1 MKNYVLTLLV
11 PVMLLIGCN
20 KSDDAA
26 PVIPEKNTMS
36 ASLDN
41 TKLNITEAKTIT
53 DSDDKDILDILGL
66 IDGGV
71 TKVLAIGLPYKD
83 MKEGQTYELIKGG
96 DFKGFIYYTTDSFSD
111 IYGAG
116 PNEAGVAQ
124 IVLTRNDL
132 KNRVLEG
139 TFQGTLQH
147 DTDELIV
154 SEGKFL
160 VKY

>member
-1 MKNYVLTLLV
+1 MKKYVVTLLV
-11 PVMLLIGCN
+11 PAMILIGCN

-26 PVIPEKNTMS
+26 PNIPEKNTMS

-41 TKLNITEAKTIT
+41 TKLNITEAKTMV
-53 DSDDKDILDILGL
+53 DSDNKDILDILGF
-66 IDGGV
+66 IDGGT
-71 TKVLAIGLPYKD
+71 TKALALGLPYKD
-83 MKEGQTYELIKGG
+83 MKEGQTYELLKGA
-96 DFKGFIYYTTDSFSD
+96 DFKGFIYYTTDSFHD

-116 PNEAGVAQ
+116 PNDPGVAQ
-124 IVLTRNDL
+124 IVLTRNDQ

>member
-1 MKNYVLTLLV
+1 MKKYVVTLLV
-11 PVMLLIGCN
+11 PAMILIGCN

-26 PVIPEKNTMS
+26 PNIPEKNTMS

-41 TKLNITEAKTIT
+41 TKLNITDAKTMV
-53 DSDDKDILDILGL
+53 DSDDKDILDIVGF
-66 IDGGV
+66 IDGSID
-71 TKVLAIGLPYKD
+71 KFLALGLPYKD

-96 DFKGFIYYTTDSFSD
+96 DFKGFIYYTSYNDVF
-111 IYGAG
+111 GAG

-139 TFQGTLQH
+139 TFQGTLQL
-147 DTDELIV
+147 DNNELIV

>member
-1 MKNYVLTLLV
+1 MKKYVATLLV
-11 PVMLLIGCN
+11 PAMILIGCN

-26 PVIPEKNTMS
+26 PNIPAKNTMS

-41 TKLNITEAKTIT
+41 AKLNITETKTMT
-53 DSDDKDILDILGL
+53 DSDDKDILDIVGL
-66 IDGGV
+66 IDGSID
-71 TKVLAIGLPYKD
+71 KVLALGLPYKD

-96 DFKGFIYYTTDSFSD
+96 DFKGFIYYTTNSFSD

-116 PNEAGVAQ
+116 PNNAGVAQ

-139 TFQGTLQH
+139 TFQGTLHH